1 MKQFVVYLC
10 CGSPENTLSR
20 NHTTGTHLSLV
31 FWKSTHK
38 ISEQY
43 LISPPKIIKK
53 KKSTSNQKKNQIN
66 KQKTQTKT
74 PKQTK
79 NLTKNPSKNFKNSR
93 KTMKIQS
100 SWPLFLTWAIRIKV
114 LIKQQ
119 FLRRSHAWQ
128 GQFCPADPTSH
139 RPPRGNGTERKE
151 IGGVLPGGSSSF
163 GVPERRWL
171 RIGNGTEAKLGQG
184 IPD

>member
-53 KKSTSNQKKNQIN
+53 KPATSNQKKTNKKPKQKLPN
-66 KQKTQTKT
+66 KQKTS
-74 PKQTK
+74 PKIQARTLK
-79 NLTKNPSKNFKNSR
+79 IPE

-171 RIGNGTEAKLGQG
+171 RVGNGTEAKLGQG

>member
-53 KKSTSNQKKNQIN
+53 NQQHPTRKKQTN

-93 KTMKIQS
+93 KNNENTK
-100 SWPLFLTWAIRIKV
+100 FLTFVSDRGYQNKSLDKTAIPEEFPCLARAV
-114 LIKQQ
+114 L
-119 FLRRSHAWQ
+119 S
-128 GQFCPADPTSH
+128 S
-139 RPPRGNGTERKE
+139 RPHFPQTPRGNGTERKE

-171 RIGNGTEAKLGQG
+171 RVGNGTEAKLGQG